1 MATSIR
7 PTAPVSEALQFRP
20 RWWWDPVPD
29 WVLEH
34 LSSVLIREIAVI
46 QMKTQVDMLK
56 VQQGALEQT
65 MAVLRKA
72 K

>member
-7 PTAPVSEALQFRP
+7 PTAPLAEALQFRP

-29 WVLEH
+29 WVLDH
-34 LSSVLIREIAVI
+34 LSAAVI
-46 QMKTQVDMLK
+46 KEIGAIQVRAQLE
-56 VQQGALEQT
+56 VLQIQQKALEET
-65 MAVLRKA
+65 LAVMRKA